1 MANIMET
8 NFRNASQ
15 VAEEFKS
22 ALREYNDYQL
32 SMKGGNE
39 RIAVTHLKQ
48 AGQLAYAAMEHA
60 YKNYIYR
67 YYQSK
72 FEENLIDRETW
83 QEKQDFLT
91 EIIYF
96 KDTGTYRHAY
106 HKDLMDEFC
115 NIVKAPVANLQLILK
130 ESDDGNNDI
139 KHDAEVPDPKKLL
152 PALLEMKKFFSEYIL
167 KETDYPDL
175 TISAYEKDSAFL
187 NIRTACNNFSD
198 LYSYVFVSGVGE
210 GYSDEDAATLF
221 SINWDLMIDFDPYSQ
236 SQGLYEQYVLLNR
249 HGVASTKLLDATET
263 TSFYRSIEEAH
274 WLFANGIDRKD
285 GSICTT
291 RRDWG
296 RNHGRHLG
304 AMLQNFKS
312 TYIKPIRMFIS
323 ESVPDEF
330 LEEFI
335 QKCDDAFYNESE
347 NIHKGIQVFILGGKE
362 RLEGYDAGF
371 IERVNLS
378 DPEILDCIKNG
389 VTNTHYDE
397 EELSLPGITQ
407 ENALGKDLRN
417 RLKNFSEI
425 LYDGVEKEDP
435 VGTQYEYYRGERAI
449 YWNELSNGIDIK
461 RTEYENRTKGQ
472 ILDILGKQPYSFY
485 EIYYKPG
492 FGGTTLMRRIA
503 WDFHAFY
510 PTLILFRYE
519 KEDENILMQLAR
531 KLTKPL
537 LVLIDSNYMNKEEV
551 EAVVSDLRV
560 WNESHLVIY
569 INRIRSNSVSKS
581 ASTLFSIPE
590 LNERTGEVN
599 RLIEVLKPY
608 VTKRVCLDRLSKLE
622 RQPGLIEERSPFFFA
637 LTAYDEDFVGIK
649 PYISNFMKVLTDD
662 FRKFLVYLAIAD
674 YINKPIDL
682 EYFGNVLH
690 NDNPEAVMRD
700 NTAFSS
706 LVKFDHTFDRQTF
719 CRLKF
724 PAVGAEILRQATNGS
739 SEDNGSDIKFINL
752 TDYIIEFISTS
763 NITEEIPNRN
773 IVDFLVELCITR
785 HEDLDSNKPQFSEM
799 ITRIG
804 TGNGVSYVFGNKW
817 SHEGEIAV
825 ERIFQALVK
834 TYKNDSHFKAH
845 LARFKSYVQGDYNN
859 ALKLIDDA
867 IGIGRENGKVDSRLI
882 HMKAMVYAAKIT
894 GRYIP
899 AIREANYANNTD
911 LVNNLLQDLR
921 LDLHEA
927 EKLFEEVRKTQKG
940 VAGHTSD
947 ISLCINV
954 IDLGRTLEG
963 KDTALFLAEHYNDW
977 YMDLSD
983 RANVLYDECVEY
995 KEELDPVL
1003 DKYEIE
1009 KIEEMGDGIS
1019 TIRNGIDK
1027 TIELYQSH
1035 LTSASARNR
1044 LKIRRQLA
1052 KAYEERNDKKDW
1064 VAIAELMKENI
1075 LEEPENESNIR
1086 IWFKAILH
1094 QKSEDP
1100 LETLRQAIQLL
1111 NQWISNDDKNL
1122 EAHFYRY
1129 VLTFIEA
1136 IDISTVA
1143 EGRLQ
1148 NYQARMKE
1156 LAKDRPNK
1164 TAMRYWLGEK
1174 GSGLERLIHKS
1185 SFPLSEP
1192 IKAKKLLRR
1201 NIGIISRYSSDKH
1214 AYIEAYKTDIFFNP
1228 SQTEGRISEINKN
1241 QMVVFG
1247 MGFSLDGPRAYN
1259 NSIELYTGEQSRP
1272 DIVEKPLRK
1281 GEFVTCQVLS
1291 TKKENYIDVKIM
1303 KYNERGSI
1311 HVSELAKPYSS
1322 KNRPKV
1328 NGPLIDAWTVRKRS
1342 ISVSGG
1348 GNELVWELT
1357 MKAPQEGLSYGLGE
1371 VFSKIDL
1378 RSIPETEPSETE
1390 STQEKKTVE
1399 AEFAVEES
1407 SKQTQQLSPSKNNLK
1422 QSDAGKTD
1430 AEVQKAVRAED
1441 HSKLVTQT
1449 STDQNISDNKVSEVT
1464 DVLVQKEKTEEPK
1477 MGRSYPM
1484 TSITYEKNKKTLRG
1498 VVIVGGIEYSVIIP
1512 SFTKKMYDGI
1522 KDKKTVSVKLVK
1534 AEENKIIARLG

>member
-1 MANIMET
+1 MASIMET

-15 VAEEFKS
+15 VADEFKS

-32 SMKGGNE
+32 SIKGGNE
-39 RIAVTHLKQ
+39 KVAITHLKQ

-60 YKNYIYR
+60 YKNYIYH
-67 YYQSK
+67 YYLSR
-72 FEENLIDRETW
+72 FEEKLIDKITW

-91 EIIYF
+91 EKVYMAGSGQF
-96 KDTGTYRHAY
+96 GYAT
-106 HKDLMDEFC
+106 HKDLMDEFYS
-115 NIVKAPVANLQLILK
+115 IVKTPVADLQLIFK
-130 ESDDGNNDI
+130 EAQDGNNDI
-139 KHDAEVPDPKKLL
+139 KHDAQVPDSRKLL
-152 PALLEMKKFFSEYIL
+152 PALLEMKKFFVEYIS
-167 KETDYPDL
+167 KDTDFPDL

-210 GYSDEDAATLF
+210 GYSDEDADTLF
-221 SINWDLMIDFDPYSQ
+221 SINWDLVIDFDPYSQ
-236 SQGLYEQYVLLNR
+236 SQGIYEQYIRLNQ
-249 HGVASTKLLDATET
+249 HGVASTKLLDVAET
-263 TSFYRSIEEAH
+263 TNFYRSLEEAH
-274 WLFANGIDRKD
+274 WLFANGIAEKEETI
-285 GSICTT
+285 STT
-291 RRDWG
+291 RRAWG
-296 RNHGRHLG
+296 RLHGRHLG
-304 AMLQNFKS
+304 IMLQNFKS

-323 ESVPDEF
+323 ESVPDDF

-335 QKCDDAFYNESE
+335 VKCDDAFYYESE

-371 IERVNLS
+371 IERVDLS
-378 DPEILDCIKNG
+378 DLEILDCIKNG
-389 VTNTHYDE
+389 ITNTHYDE
-397 EELSLPGITQ
+397 EELTLPGISP

-449 YWNELSNGIDIK
+449 YWNELNNGIDIK
-461 RTEYENRTKGQ
+461 RTEYDNRIKGQ

-503 WDFHAFY
+503 WDFHTFY

-531 KLTKPL
+531 KLTRPL
-537 LVLIDSNYMNKEEV
+537 FILIDSNYMNKEEV

-569 INRIRSNSVSKS
+569 INRIRNNSISKS
-581 ASTLFSIPE
+581 PSTLFSIPE
-590 LNERTGEVN
+590 LSERTGEVK
-599 RLIEVLKPY
+599 RLIEVLRQY
-608 VTKRVCLDRLSKLE
+608 VTKRVCFDRLSKFE
-622 RQPGLIEERSPFFFA
+622 RHPELVEERSPFFFA
-637 LTAYDEDFVGIK
+637 LTAYDEDFVGIRS
-649 PYISNFMKVLTDD
+649 YISNFMKALTDD
-662 FRKFLVYLAIAD
+662 YRKFLVYLAIAD

-724 PAVGAEILRQATNGS
+724 PAVGTEILRQATNGF
-739 SEDNGSDIKFINL
+739 SDDIGYEIKFINL

-773 IVDFLVELCITR
+773 IVEFLVELCITR
-785 HEDLDSNKPQFSEM
+785 HEDLDSSKPQFSEM

-804 TGNGVSYVFGNKW
+804 TGTGTSYIFGNKW
-817 SHEGEIAV
+817 SHEGEAAV

-845 LARFKSYVQGDYNN
+845 LARFKSYVQGDYDS
-859 ALKLIDDA
+859 ALNLIDDA
-867 IGIGRENGKVDSRLI
+867 IGIGRENGKVDSRLV

-894 GRYIP
+894 GRHIP
-899 AIREANYANNTD
+899 GIREAKYANNAE
-911 LVNNLLQDLR
+911 LVSNLLQDLR
-921 LDLHEA
+921 LDLHAA

-947 ISLCINV
+947 ISLCINI
-954 IDLGRTLEG
+954 IDLGRALEG

-977 YMDLSD
+977 YMDLAD
-983 RANVLYDECVEY
+983 RANVLYDECLEY

-1009 KIEEMGDGIS
+1009 KINEIGDGIN

-1027 TIELYQSH
+1027 TIELYQSY
-1035 LTSASARNR
+1035 LTSASERNR

-1052 KAYEERNDKKDW
+1052 KAYEERNGKKDW
-1064 VAIAELMKENI
+1064 TAIAELMRENI
-1075 LEEPENESNIR
+1075 TEEPENESNIR

-1094 QKSEDP
+1094 QKTEDP
-1100 LETLRQAIQLL
+1100 RDTLRQAVQLL

-1122 EAHFYRY
+1122 EAHFYRF

-1136 IDISTVA
+1136 IEGITGA
-1143 EGRLQ
+1143 ESRLQ
-1148 NYQARMKE
+1148 KYQSRMKE
-1156 LAKDRPNK
+1156 LAKDRPNR
-1164 TAMRYWLGEK
+1164 TAIRYWLGEN
-1174 GSGLERLIHKS
+1174 GIGIERLIHKS

-1192 IKAKKLLRR
+1192 IKAKKLLRK
-1201 NIGIISRYSSDKH
+1201 NIGVINRYSSDKH

-1228 SQTEGRISEINKN
+1228 NQTEGRISEINKH
-1241 QMVVFG
+1241 QQVVFG
-1247 MGFSLDGPRAYN
+1247 VGFSLDGPRAYN
-1259 NSIELYTGEQSRP
+1259 NSIDLYTGNQPRP
-1272 DIVEKPLRK
+1272 DIEEKPLRK

-1311 HVSELAKPYSS
+1311 HVAELVEPYSS

-1357 MKAPQEGLSYGLGE
+1357 MKAPQEGLSYGLGDL
-1371 VFSKIDL
+1371 FSKMDL
-1378 RSIPETEPSETE
+1378 SSIPKTEPNETE
-1390 STQEKKTVE
+1390 STQKEKTVE
-1399 AEFAVEES
+1399 AEVVVGEP
-1407 SKQTQQLSPSKNNLK
+1407 SKQTPQLSSSQNNLK
-1422 QSDAGKTD
+1422 QSEAEKTD
-1430 AEVQKAVRAED
+1430 NEVQKEVKAEES
-1441 HSKLVTQT
+1441 SKLVTQT
-1449 STDQNISDNKVSEVT
+1449 SEDQNTSENKAA
-1464 DVLVQKEKTEEPK
+1464 DVKVVPVQIEKTEEPK
-1477 MGRSYPM
+1477 MGKSYPM
-1484 TSITYEKNKKTLRG
+1484 TNITYEKTKKTLRG

-1522 KDKKTVSVKLVK
+1522 KSKKTVRVKLVQ
-1534 AEENKIIARLG
+1534 AEVTKIIARLG